1 MVKGIGCRVIVKDFN
16 NFNNALSLVVI
27 GLFIY
32 VLVYPLLPGIAF
44 RARTALHQKPPLVT
58 AVEKGTDKPTD
69 ENMLIIPRLLMQEKI
84 NEGKTIAA
92 LRNGTWRRP
101 NTSTPDK
108 NSNTVIVGHR
118 FTYNGAAVFYNLD
131 KVKVDDEIV
140 VYWNKKKYVY
150 TVERIKE
157 VPPTAIEVE
166 DSTSEERLTL
176 YTCTP
181 IWSAKNR
188 LVVQAKLTER
198 PR

>member
-1 MVKGIGCRVIVKDFN
+1 MKVKTDHKLHLFN
-16 NFNNALSLVVI
+16 NILSVVVI
-27 GLFIY
+27 GLFVY
-32 VLVYPLLPGIAF
+32 VLVYPVLPGLLF
-44 RARTALHQKPPLVT
+44 RTKTALHQKPALVK
-58 AVEKGTDKPTD
+58 AVEKGNDQPTD
-69 ENMLIIPRLLMQEKI
+69 QNMLIIPRLLMQEKI
-84 NEGKTIAA
+84 NEGKTLAA
-92 LRNGTWRRP
+92 LKNGTWRRP

-108 NSNTVIVGHR
+108 SSNTVIVGHR
-118 FTYNGAAVFYNLD
+118 FTYDGAAVFYNLD

-157 VPPTAIEVE
+157 VPPTAVEVE
-166 DSTSEERLTL
+166 DSTSDARLTL

>member
-1 MVKGIGCRVIVKDFN
+1 MKVKTDKKLHIFN
-16 NFNNALSLVVI
+16 NVLSLVVI
-27 GLFIY
+27 GFFAY
-32 VLVYPLLPGIAF
+32 VLAYPLLPGWSF
-44 RARTALHQKPPLVT
+44 WARTKLHKNPPLVS

-69 ENMLIIPRLLMQEKI
+69 ENMIVIPRLLMQEKI
-84 NEGKTIAA
+84 NESKNTSA
-92 LRNGTWRRP
+92 LKYGIWRRP

-108 NSNTVIVGHR
+108 QSNTVMVGHR
-118 FTYNGAAVFYNLD
+118 FTYDGAAVFYNLD

-166 DSTSEERLTL
+166 DSTADARLTL

-188 LVVQAKLTER
+188 LVVQAKLTEK